1 MLDAY
6 IIDIIRREGEKK
18 DDRVQPSV
26 GVDDFED
33 PRTQVDIK
41 TPEKPSER
49 GVLDITD
56 FFKIELEGIVRE

>member
-6 IIDIIRREGEKK
+6 IIDIIRRKGEKK

-33 PRTQVDIK
+33 PRAPIEIK
-41 TPEKPSER
+41 KPEKVSER

-56 FFKIELEGIVRE
+56 FFKIQLEGIVRE

>member
-6 IIDIIRREGEKK
+6 IIDIIKRREEEKR

-26 GVDDFED
+26 DDFED
-33 PRTQVDIK
+33 PIAPIEIK
-41 TPEKPSER
+41 KPEKVSER

-56 FFKIELEGIVRE
+56 FFKIQLEGIVRE

>member
-6 IIDIIRREGEKK
+6 IIDRIRRDQERK
-18 DDRVQPSV
+18 DDRVQPSI

-33 PRTQVDIK
+33 PRLPVDIK
-41 TPEKPSER
+41 RPEKVSER

-56 FFKIELEGIVRE
+56 LFEIQLKGILHE